1 MSYCSNCGNRLGDN
15 DKFCPQCGA
24 PVGQQDD
31 SRHRSHFDGELHKCP
46 KCGETLN
53 SFVTNCPSC
62 GYEIRGSKG
71 ISVVKELADRINQ
84 VNTLE
89 EKNELISNFYI
100 PNTKEDIIDFFIL
113 ATSNIDAGSP
123 CLEAWY
129 SKLDQAYQKAQLL
142 LGNSQ
147 EFEHMND
154 IYHRTKKK
162 RKTKAF
168 ISLVFK
174 SSSLRLFLIAALGV
188 FLTVLGMFL
197 GSLSDNPDSPFYYLG
212 IIGMLIF
219 MYCLLIFMCKALFKL
234 EKSKK

>member
-15 DKFCPQCGA
+15 DKFCPHCGT
-24 PVGQQDD
+24 PVNQQDD
-31 SRHRSHFDGELHKCP
+31 SNRKFHFDGELHKCP

-62 GYEIRGSKG
+62 GYEIRGAKG

-113 ATSNIDAGSP
+113 ATSNINSGSP

-142 LGNSQ
+142 LGNTE
-147 EFEHMND
+147 EFEYMESM
-154 IYHRTKKK
+154 YTKTKKK
-162 RKTKAF
+162 RKSKT
-168 ISLVFK
+168 IVSLFFK
-174 SSSLRLFLIAALGV
+174 SSSLRHFLLGALGV
-188 FLTVLGMFL
+188 VFLLSGLFL
-197 GSLSDNPDSPFYYLG
+197 GSYSGNEDSPFYYLAL
-212 IIGMLIF
+212 IG
-219 MYCLLIFMCKALFKL
+219 LFLFIASISTILNKH
-234 EKSKK
+234 

>member
-31 SRHRSHFDGELHKCP
+31 SRRRSHFDGELHKCP

-100 PNTKEDIIDFFIL
+100 PNTKEDIIDFFYF
-113 ATSNIDAGSP
+113 GYFQYRR
-123 CLEAWY
+123 W
-129 SKLDQAYQKAQLL
+129 Q
-142 LGNSQ
+142 
-147 EFEHMND
+147 
-154 IYHRTKKK
+154 
-162 RKTKAF
+162 
-168 ISLVFK
+168 SLPRSMVFQIR
-174 SSSLRLFLIAALGV
+174 SSLSESPTIARK
-188 FLTVLGMFL
+188 FTR
-197 GSLSDNPDSPFYYLG
+197 
-212 IIGMLIF
+212 I
-219 MYCLLIFMCKALFKL
+219 
-234 EKSKK
+234 